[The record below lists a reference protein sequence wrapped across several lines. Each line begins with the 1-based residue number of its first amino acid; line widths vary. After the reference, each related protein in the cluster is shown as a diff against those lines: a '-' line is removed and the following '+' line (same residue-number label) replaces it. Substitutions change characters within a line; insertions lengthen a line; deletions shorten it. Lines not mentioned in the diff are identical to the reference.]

1 MAQQI
6 TIDIVAETQ
15 RLQRGLDDANKK
27 LSGLQSATSNVQN
40 LSTAFVGVGV
50 AAAGFNIAGN
60 FISGATE
67 ATSDLGESINAVN
80 VAFGEA
86 ASGIDELGK
95 VSASSLGISRT
106 EFNAAAVRFSS
117 FADTIAGDGGDVVA
131 TVDEL
136 TNRAADFASVYN
148 IDVDDAL
155 AKFQSGLAGSSE
167 PLRGFGVDLSAVS
180 VAAYAVEAGIVAEGE
195 ALTEAQKIQARYG
208 LLLKETS
215 KTQGDFANTSDGL
228 ANSTRI
234 LEAQQAD
241 LNSEMGEIFIPI
253 MQEINKIVKVA
264 VDIFSSMPKPIQQG
278 VIVFGLLVAILG
290 PAILLV
296 SSMITAV
303 KTVSAVM
310 GTWSIITKTATV
322 LQGIFNAVMA
332 ANPIGLVVLA
342 IIALIAII
350 VLLVKNWDKVTEVV
364 GVVWE
369 RIQEFA
375 KQAVEA
381 IGKMVSGIGDWLK
394 KVSEAFSEVWGNI
407 SKYVGEVV
415 TNLVNKFLEIP
426 KQMVEVGKNIVE
438 GLWNGISGLASW
450 FRDKVLGFFGG
461 LLPGWIKNVLGINS
475 PSKVFEGIGENIVQ
489 GTAKGLSVPTL
500 SSSRA
505 ALNGGVNITINA
517 GLGTNPYQL
526 GKEVNNALTSYSR
539 IARV

>member
-208 LLLKETS
+208 LLLQETA